1 MLLVGAQRINFSK
14 EFGDVI
20 PHPPSGKTLVIVA
33 YKWSPE
39 SLLNAQNAKKV
50 IEDTSGKSSTSSA
63 EDNNEL
69 DITNDDSE
77 YSNDSGSSSVA
88 EF

>member
-1 MLLVGAQRINFSK
+1 M
-14 EFGDVI
+14 
-20 PHPPSGKTLVIVA
+20 
-33 YKWSPE
+33 
-39 SLLNAQNAKKV
+39 